1 MNIKKLT
8 SMTAALGICL
18 AITGCGDTGNSDT
31 DVKEKPSETTAAK
44 SEETPSEESE
54 ANSEESK
61 AEEVSTNNAENE
73 IRNANLRS
81 GYVKIDDDLFRD
93 GGYYT
98 VRSLYEEY
106 NDRYIISV
114 NDEYMESNPQEY
126 FDIEIQSQTD
136 PSIILEAQC
145 VSSYNNA
152 KTVGDS
158 IVAKFDAKGSNTE
171 ERMMYPGGLTFN
183 DNDMTEEEIL
193 PFLQSLGMSEAPVTS
208 DYFVYDGYEY
218 VEPTENIPPYYYF
231 HIKGSEQNLLGEYPV
246 FGFKFIVD
254 SETNKVKFGPWG
266 VDSYDIE
273 GKWKSANNS

>member
-8 SMTAALGICL
+8 SMTAALCICL

-81 GYVKIDDDLFRD
+81 GYVKIDD

-114 NDEYMESNPQEY
+114 NDEYMESDPQEY
-126 FDIEIQSQTD
+126 FDIEIKSKTD

-158 IVAKFDAKGSNTE
+158 IVTKFDAKYSDTE
-171 ERMMYPGGLTFN
+171 ERMMYPGGLTFK

-254 SETNKVKFGPWG
+254 SETNKVKFGTWG